1 MRGKSPHMD
10 KRERAEIFK
19 QRLTDAVGRA
29 GWSQTRLAQSAGLDR
44 STVSQLL
51 LAEEPR
57 LPSGQA
63 LAEIAAALQVSSD
76 WLLGLSNHRGAASE
90 ILDQAVQMT
99 EAARH
104 PVDEQVLKWNA
115 EVLGA
120 KIRHVPAGLP
130 DIFKTDEVHVFEYE
144 TAVRRTPQQAISD
157 SAAQIA
163 LLRRLET
170 DMEIAVPVQTLES
183 FAAGEWQWR
192 GLPSEIRKRQLE
204 AMAAS
209 LEEFYPSARLYAFD
223 ARELYSV
230 PFSVYGQH
238 RVAIYL
244 GQRYLAFTA
253 PTYIRLMA
261 RHFDDLVRSA
271 SVHGHEA
278 AAWVADLARRVR

>member
-1 MRGKSPHMD
+1 MD
-10 KRERAEIFK
+10 KRDRADIFRT
-19 QRLTDAVGRA
+19 RLLDAVERA
-29 GWSQTRLAQSAGLDR
+29 GWTQTRLANAAGLDR

-51 LAEEPR
+51 AVEEPR
-57 LPSGQA
+57 LPSSQA

-90 ILDQAVQMT
+90 ILDQAVQVT

-104 PVDEQVLKWNA
+104 PVDEQVLKWTA

-120 KIRHVPAGLP
+120 KIRHVPAGIP
-130 DIFKTDEVHVFEYE
+130 DIFKTDEVHVFEYQA
-144 TAVRRTPQQAISD
+144 AVRRTPQQAISD
-157 SAAQIA
+157 SEAQLA

-192 GLPSEIRKRQLE
+192 GLSAKLRKRQLE
-204 AMAAS
+204 AMAGS

-230 PFSVYGQH
+230 PFSVYGQQ
-238 RVAIYL
+238 RVAIYV

-253 PTYIRLMA
+253 PTYIRMMA
-261 RHFDDLVRSA
+261 RHFDDLVRAA

-278 AAWVADLARRVR
+278 AAWVADLARQVR